1 MSGSDRDRPN
11 LFFDQFYEEGAWETD
26 GDFYRQLYW
35 ARKERYAEVIG
46 GLAKGLRVLDIGCGK
61 GEFRRL
67 LPEDLHIYGLDVSV
81 SALKEAR
88 LFYTTALCGL
98 GEQLPFVDNAFDM
111 ALFIESV
118 NYVLDPLQ
126 CLKEMRRVVRPG
138 GWLLVNSQ
146 LRNPPWDRWR
156 LRFYKSQARD
166 SGRSTYTGI
175 STYSGEAWPTVIYH
189 LHDVKQ
195 LLESAGVVLER
206 EVPTVV
212 TVPILTRNVS
222 YLPWLQK
229 LGKLYPMFS
238 INTLFIC
245 RVPEEK

>member
-46 GLAKGLRVLDIGCGK
+46 SLAKGLRVLDIGCGK

-67 LPEDLHIYGLDVSV
+67 LPEDLHVYGLDVSV

-88 LFYTTALCGL
+88 QFYTTALCGL

-111 ALFIESV
+111 ALFIESI
-118 NYVLDPLQ
+118 NYVLDPLE
-126 CLKEMRRVVRPG
+126 CLKEMRRVIRPG
-138 GWLLVNSQ
+138 GRLLMNTQ
-146 LRNPPWDRWR
+146 LLNPLWGRRR
-156 LRFYKSQARD
+156 LIFYKSQARHLD
-166 SGRSTYTGI
+166 I
-175 STYSGEAWPTVIYH
+175 STSTPISTHNGDAWPVVTYR
-189 LHDVKQ
+189 LHAAKQ
-195 LLESAGVVLER
+195 LLESAGFVIEG

-212 TVPILTRNVS
+212 MVPMLTRNVR
-222 YLPWLQK
+222 YLLLLQK

-245 RVPEEK
+245 RVPEDK